1 MNQPR
6 PLTEFGWL
14 EVAQKVRNAATN
26 IALDKLATEKDIGHT
41 PGTRVKNRVA
51 YATHLPDAV
60 DVVLPAISFGDKS
73 IGETHVQIVPM
84 IAPKSAVVIEC
95 TAQSMAYVQLAMHAS
110 AKDTVSRARPKH
122 NDRFSAATG
131 VLGVTLNKK
140 RRLMRRVVVNADGK
154 RTYTHQSLVDE
165 AGQAEQAASF
175 KRRAFFSDACRT
187 WRRSWCR
194 PSARRC
200 GATQ

>member
-1 MNQPR
+1 MSVAAVSRRTVVEYQSDKGVTNYWIPQLITQVENKEFVRLTYQGDRGFARFCAGKMNQSS

-14 EVAQKVRNAATN
+14 EVAQKVRNAATD
-26 IALDKLATEKDIGHT
+26 IALDKLAAEKDIGHT

-73 IGETHVQIVPM
+73 IGETNVQMVPM

-110 AKDTVSRARPKH
+110 AKDTVSRARSEH
-122 NDRFSAATG
+122 HVRFSAATG
-131 VLGVTLNKK
+131 VLGAAFNKS
-140 RRLMRRVVVNADGK
+140 N
-154 RTYTHQSLVDE
+154 
-165 AGQAEQAASF
+165 
-175 KRRAFFSDACRT
+175 SD
-187 WRRSWCR
+187 
-194 PSARRC
+194 
-200 GATQ
+200 